1 VSRIECVFFDL
12 GGVLY
17 TLDYEAV
24 WRGFSECCGMPSEEV
39 QSALYSD
46 GTLIEF
52 ETGKISSI
60 QFYEAIKRR
69 LGFGAG
75 FEEFKKIFNSILIK
89 RDDMF
94 GLVSDLRKYVNVLVL
109 SNTNEINAEVLNVD
123 LRDLDGDVVYSFEVG
138 YIKPDQR
145 IFRFALEKKSLTPE
159 KTIFIDDLEE
169 NVRAARLLGIH
180 THLYKDRDSLMRFF
194 NDYGII
200 DRL

>member
-24 WRGFSECCGMPSEEV
+24 WRGFSECCGMPPEEV

-46 GTLIEF
+46 GTFIEF

-60 QFYEAIKRR
+60 QFYEAIKKR

-75 FEEFKKIFNSILIK
+75 FDEFKKIFNSILIK

-109 SNTNEINAEVLNVD
+109 SNTNEINAEVLKGD

-138 YIKPDQR
+138 YLKPDQR

-159 KTIFIDDLEE
+159 KTMFIDDLEE

>member
-1 VSRIECVFFDL
+1 MSRIECVFFDL

-39 QSALYSD
+39 QSAIYSD

-52 ETGKISSI
+52 ETGKISPI

-75 FEEFKKIFNSILIK
+75 FDEFKKIFNSILIK

-94 GLVSDLRKYVNVLVL
+94 GLVSDLSNFVNVLIL

-138 YIKPDQR
+138 YTKPDQR

-169 NVRAARLLGIH
+169 NIRAARLLGIH